1 MDNTLGSQ
9 VRFYRRL
16 RDMTQVELAI
26 AAGYKTKSSINKIE
40 RNEADVPLERLEKI
54 ANALRVNKEALLGV
68 GTCQENIVQQTP
80 VMQDMQQL
88 VKQQNERIA
97 QLEKEQAELRLDVQ
111 LLKTLISNMAGG
123 HNV

>member
-40 RNEADVPLERLEKI
+40 RNEVDVPLERLEKI

-68 GTCQENIVQQTP
+68 GTYQKNIVQQTP
-80 VMQDMQQL
+80 VMQDMQSL
-88 VKQQNERIA
+88 IKQQDERIA
-97 QLEKEQAELRLDVQ
+97 QLEEELAELRLDVQ
-111 LLKTLISNMAGG
+111 LLKKIIQKQ
-123 HNV
+123 